1 MFNKVTLVGR
11 LVRDP
16 ELRYTTS
23 GKAVAN
29 FTLAVDRGFK
39 DKETGESQA
48 DFIRIVV
55 WDKTAENVG
64 NMLKKGRLVLVDGSI
79 RTGSYEKDGQ
89 KVYTTDIQGSRV
101 VFLDRGDKSE
111 GGAPSD
117 SKDESS
123 SVEDVFFNQ
132 GIEDDDV
139 PF

>member
-1 MFNKVTLVGR
+1 MLNKVILIGR

-16 ELRYTTS
+16 ELRYTPN

-48 DFIRIVV
+48 DFIRIVT
-55 WDKTAENVG
+55 WDKQAELCAN
-64 NMLKKGRLVLVDGSI
+64 NLAKGRLVAVEGSI

-89 KVYTTDIQGSRV
+89 KVYTTDVQATRV
-101 VFLDRGDKSE
+101 VFLDWGDK
-111 GGAPSD
+111 GTVPSD
-117 SKDESS
+117 P
-123 SVEDVFFNQ
+123 FTPQNL
-132 GIEDDDV
+132 EDDDI

>member
-1 MFNKVTLVGR
+1 MYNKVTLVGR

-16 ELRYTTS
+16 ELRYTPS

-29 FTLAVDRGFK
+29 FTIAVDRGFK
-39 DKETGESQA
+39 DKETGESNA
-48 DFIRIVV
+48 DFIKITT
-55 WDKTAENVG
+55 WDKQAENVG

-89 KVYTTDIQGSRV
+89 KIYTTDIQASRV
-101 VFLDRGDKSE
+101 IFLDRGDKTGESSE
-111 GGAPSD
+111 GG
-117 SKDESS
+117 

>member
-1 MFNKVTLVGR
+1 MYNKVTLVGR

-16 ELRYTTS
+16 ELRYTPS

-39 DKETGESQA
+39 DKETGESSA
-48 DFIRIVV
+48 DFIKITT
-55 WDKTAENVG
+55 WDRTAENVG

-89 KVYTTDIQGSRV
+89 RIYTTDVQASRV
-101 VFLDRGDKSE
+101 VFLDRGDK
-111 GGAPSD
+111 GGNEE
-117 SKDESS
+117 KSS
-123 SVEDVFFNQ
+123 SGSNVEDVFFNQ
-132 GIEDDDV
+132 GIDDDDV

>member
-1 MFNKVTLVGR
+1 MLNKVILIGR

-16 ELRYTTS
+16 ELRYTPN

-48 DFIRIVV
+48 DFIRIVT
-55 WDKTAENVG
+55 WDKQAELCANNLG
-64 NMLKKGRLVLVDGSI
+64 KGRLVAVDGSI

-89 KVYTTDIQGSRV
+89 KVYTTDVQASRV
-101 VFLDRGDKSE
+101 VFLDWGDKA
-111 GGAPSD
+111 GGAGNSGGGNSASVSSD
-117 SKDESS
+117 P
-123 SVEDVFFNQ
+123 FTPQNL
-132 GIEDDDV
+132 DDDDI